1 MSRSGVVI
9 RLILCLVALW
19 LGGLL
24 GFAWRVYSIPT
35 SPAPAEGIV
44 VLTGSAGRI
53 SGGLELLKRYPDA
66 RMLITGVGDGT
77 AKSEIAAAFSTD
89 EALFDCCI
97 ELDRRAQDTVGNAE
111 ETARWVRRNTISSL
125 VVVTAAYHMP
135 RSLVEMRRVMENVR
149 LEPLPTR
156 AGEDNPERWWWW
168 NSPTRRRIALEYH
181 KYLFSLVRARLTADI
196 GDLRFR

>member
-1 MSRSGVVI
+1 MSRSGVI
-9 RLILCLVALW
+9 GRLVLCLAAFW

-35 SPAPAEGIV
+35 DPRPAEGIV

-53 SGGLELLKRYPDA
+53 SAGLELLKMQPDA
-66 RMLITGVGDGT
+66 TMLITGVGDDT
-77 AKSEIAAAFSTD
+77 AKEELAQAFAGD
-89 EALFDCCI
+89 AALFDCCI
-97 ELDRRAQDTVGNAE
+97 ELDRRAKDTVGNAE
-111 ETARWVRRNTISSL
+111 ETARWVTRNGLNSL

-135 RSLVEMRRVMENVR
+135 RSMVEMRRAMDTVR

-156 AGEDNPERWWWW
+156 VGEDDPGRWWW

-181 KYLFSLVRARLTADI
+181 KYLFSLIRARLTGDI
-196 GDLRFR
+196 GDMRIR